1 MKKQLLTLNGRLLLA
16 GLISFLSFG
25 ANAQHHNSSNKKPVN
40 IAGTQQKR
48 ADIYLAGYSMPDG
61 KTPVATYLKNGVA
74 VLLANTQSQ
83 SEIVSLVVVGN
94 DVYAAG
100 MHNGQA
106 VYWKNNTETQLSNT
120 SGKRIFGH
128 AYDIA
133 VDNRNGD
140 VYVVGYERIY
150 DRSDMYSPFSDWA
163 RCWKNGKPVPLNV
176 IGASN
181 ATSVAIDYKTGDVY
195 IAGSDSSD
203 PQVKNGYTKY
213 WKNGEPVKIINDP
226 LPIRAASI
234 RIVDDNIYIPGRYA
248 EPAGNNNAYYRVA
261 YWCGA
266 KGTVFLTDRS
276 LNEARATAI
285 AVSGKNVY
293 VAGWENGFAKY
304 WKNDVPTVLA
314 RLAGS
319 GSDPYKIAVDG
330 DDVYIAGLGELD
342 GSIGMRY
349 WKNGQLAGT
358 VNLSINDIFVARQGD
373 NLVKNIKYTPAVK
386 DKQLVISEPPPAP
399 AALTPKEEAEKFL
412 AENKKKPGIITT
424 ASGLQYEIISQGTG
438 PKPLATDNVKFNF
451 QRTAMVGRESKET
464 SNSHSPLNKII
475 RDLLPGLAEGMQLM
489 SVGSKYRLF
498 LPPKLGFNR
507 PTPDYPAGAV
517 ILIWEVEL
525 LEILK

>member
-1 MKKQLLTLNGRLLLA
+1 MKKQLLTLNGPLLLA
-16 GLISFLSFG
+16 GLISFLSFST
-25 ANAQHHNSSNKKPVN
+25 NAQHNNSSNKKPAN

-83 SEIVSLVVVGN
+83 SEITSLVVFGN

-100 MHNGQA
+100 VHNGQA
-106 VYWKNNTETQLSNT
+106 VYWKNNTEVQLSNT
-120 SGKRIFGH
+120 SGKGSYGH

-140 VYVVGYERIY
+140 VYVVGYERVNN
-150 DRSDMYSPFSDWA
+150 RPDMYSPIGDWA
-163 RCWKNGKPVPLNV
+163 RCWKNGKSVPLNV
-176 IGASN
+176 IGSSN
-181 ATSVAIDYKTGDVY
+181 ARSVAIDYKTGDVY
-195 IAGSDSSD
+195 IAGSDSSA
-203 PQVKNGYTKY
+203 PQVKNDTKY

-226 LPIRAASI
+226 LPVRAASI
-234 RIVDDNIYIPGRYA
+234 RIVNNNIYIPGRYY
-248 EPAGNNNAYYRVA
+248 EPGGHRVA
-261 YWCGA
+261 YWCGD
-266 KGTVFLTDRS
+266 KGTVFLTDPS
-276 LNEARATAI
+276 LNEATMAVAI

-293 VAGWENGFAKY
+293 VVGWENGFVKY
-304 WKNDVPTVLA
+304 WKNGVPTVLTRGA
-314 RLAGS
+314 YF
-319 GSDPYKIAVDG
+319 SDPYNIAVDG
-330 DDVYIAGLGELD
+330 DDVYVAGLGELD
-342 GSIGMRY
+342 GSSGMRY

-358 VNLSINDIFVARQGD
+358 FNFYINDIVVARPGD
-373 NLVKNIKYTPAVK
+373 NLVKNVKSTPAVK
-386 DKQLVISEPPPAP
+386 DKQPVISEPPPAP

-412 AENKKKPGIITT
+412 AENKKKPGVITT
-424 ASGLQYEIISQGTG
+424 ASGLQYEIISQRTG

-451 QRTAMVGRESKET
+451 QRTTMVGKESKET
-464 SNSHSPLNKII
+464 YNSHSPLNKII
-475 RDLLPGLAEGMQLM
+475 RDLLPGLAEGIQLM

-498 LPPKLGFNR
+498 LPPKLGGFYR

>member
-1 MKKQLLTLNGRLLLA
+1 MTKHLLTLNGRLLLA
-16 GLISFLSFG
+16 GLVSFLSFS
-25 ANAQHHNSSNKKPVN
+25 ANAQYNNSSNKKPAN

-83 SEIVSLVVVGN
+83 SEIKSLVVVGN

-106 VYWKNNTETQLSNT
+106 VYWKNNTEVQLSNT
-120 SGKRIFGH
+120 SGKRIYGH

-150 DRSDMYSPFSDWA
+150 DRPDMYSPFSDWA

-195 IAGSDSSD
+195 IAGSDDD
-203 PQVKNGYTKY
+203 PQVKNHIKY

-226 LPIRAASI
+226 FPVQPASI
-234 RIVDDNIYIPGRYA
+234 RIVNNNIYIPGKY
-248 EPAGNNNAYYRVA
+248 EQPGGTRVA
-261 YWCGA
+261 YWCGD
-266 KGTVFLTDRS
+266 KGTVFLTDLS
-276 LNEARATAI
+276 LNQNRAIAI

-293 VAGWENGFAKY
+293 VSGEENGFVKY
-304 WKNDVPTVLA
+304 WKNGVPTVLT
-314 RLAGS
+314 RGGS
-319 GSDPYKIAVDG
+319 YFDPYKIAVDG
-330 DDVYIAGLGELD
+330 DDVYVAGLGELD
-342 GSIGMRY
+342 GSTGMRY

-358 VNLSINDIFVARQGD
+358 FNVSINDIFVARQGD
-373 NLVKNIKYTPAVK
+373 NLVKNIKSTPAVK
-386 DKQLVISEPPPAP
+386 DKQPVISEPPPAP

-464 SNSHSPLNKII
+464 SNSHSPVNQLI
-475 RDLLPGLAEGMQLM
+475 RNLLPGLAEGIQLM

-498 LPPKLGFNR
+498 LPPKLGFNK
-507 PTPDYPAGAV
+507 PAPDYPAGAV

>member
-1 MKKQLLTLNGRLLLA
+1 MKKQLLLILNAWILFA
-16 GLISFLSFG
+16 GLVSFLSFS
-25 ANAQHHNSSNKKPVN
+25 ANAQHNSSSNKKPAN

-83 SEIVSLVVVGN
+83 SEIVSLVVAGN

-106 VYWKNNTETQLSNT
+106 VYWKNNTEVQLSNT
-120 SGKRIFGH
+120 SGTGTKGYANDMAI
-128 AYDIA
+128 
-133 VDNRNGD
+133 DNRNGD
-140 VYVVGYERIY
+140 VYVVGYERF
-150 DRSDMYSPFSDWA
+150 YSSSGDLA

-176 IGASN
+176 IGGSN
-181 ATSVAIDYKTGDVY
+181 ARSVAIDYKTGDVY
-195 IAGSDSSD
+195 IAGFDSD
-203 PQVKNGYTKY
+203 PQVKNDTKY

-226 LPIRAASI
+226 LPVRAASI
-234 RIVDDNIYIPGRYA
+234 RIFNNNLYIVGQYA
-248 EPAGNNNAYYRVA
+248 EPGGQRVA
-261 YWCGA
+261 YWCGD
-266 KGTVFLTDRS
+266 KGTVSLTAPSSD
-276 LNEARATAI
+276 ARATAI
-285 AVSGKNVY
+285 AISGKNVY
-293 VAGWENGFAKY
+293 VAGWENGVVKY

-330 DDVYIAGLGELD
+330 DDVYVAGLGQLD

-358 VNLSINDIFVARQGD
+358 VNLFINDIVVTRQGD
-373 NLVKNIKYTPAVK
+373 NLVKNVKSTPAVK
-386 DKQLVISEPPPAP
+386 DKQPAIAEPPPAP
-399 AALTPKEEAEKFL
+399 VALTPKEEAEKFL

-475 RDLLPGLAEGMQLM
+475 RDLLPGLAEGIQLM
-489 SVGSKYRLF
+489 SAGSKYRLF
-498 LPPKLGFNR
+498 LPPKLGLNS
-507 PTPDYPAGAV
+507 PSPDYPAGSV
-517 ILIWEVEL
+517 ILIWEIEL